1 MLEDGLRS
9 LQPGKQEKPAAWSER
24 MNSDNSIVAPVSPEV
39 NNYIASKINSN
50 KNEEKKKAS
59 VRKKH
64 DTDFV
69 MQMCQK
75 ILICR

>member
-1 MLEDGLRS
+1 
-9 LQPGKQEKPAAWSER
+9 
-24 MNSDNSIVAPVSPEV
+24 MNSVNSIAAPVSPEV
-39 NNYIASKINSN
+39 NNHMASKISSN

-64 DTDFV
+64 NTDFV